1 MLDDFIYSQ
10 ILAYKI
16 INSSLIN
23 NRLSHAYLIET
34 NGCDNAFDFVK
45 SFVKAIVCPNHY
57 TNNRLCKD
65 CSICKRIDDN
75 NYTEFKVID
84 TDGMWLKKEQIIDLQ
99 MAFSTVGIEGGTRV
113 YVIKNCEKMNASTAN
128 SLLKFLE
135 EPNPNIVAI
144 LMVNNIETLLDTIV
158 SRCQLIKLIPN
169 HSYTNSLDKV
179 KYLICDGND
188 DLISFVID
196 NNIIDVIFNFIDIV
210 SRNKYDGIVGANKLW
225 HKYIQKRDEI
235 AVAIDI
241 IIYIYYDCL
250 KYLLGNDNLFFND
263 RVEDIKKIVGNH
275 DIMFILNRIE
285 KLDDL
290 RLLIKFN
297 VNINLFVDKLCMILG
312 G

>member
-1 MLDDFIYSQ
+1 MLDDFMDNQ
-10 ILAYKI
+10 VLAYKI

-34 NGCDNAFDFVK
+34 NGCDDAYDFVK
-45 SFVKAIVCPNHY
+45 SFVKAIICPKHY
-57 TNNRLCKD
+57 TNNKQCGD
-65 CSICKRIDDN
+65 CSICQRIDDN

-99 MAFSTVGIEGGTRV
+99 MDFSTVGIEGGTRV

-135 EPNPNIVAI
+135 EPNANIVAI
-144 LMVNNIETLLDTIV
+144 LMVNNIEMLLDTIV

-169 HSYTNSLDKV
+169 NSYTNSLDKV
-179 KYLICDGND
+179 KYLICNGNE
-188 DLISFVID
+188 DLINFVND
-196 NNIIDVIFNFIDIV
+196 NNIVDIVFNFIDVV
-210 SRNKYDGIVGANKLW
+210 SKNRYDGIIGANKLW

-250 KYLLGNDNLFFND
+250 KHLLGNDNLFFND
-263 RVEDIKKIVGNH
+263 RVEDVKKIVGNH

-297 VNINLFVDKLCMILG
+297 VNINLFVDKLCMVLG

>member
-1 MLDDFIYSQ
+1 MLDDFMDNQ
-10 ILAYKI
+10 VLAYKI

-34 NGCDNAFDFVK
+34 NGCDDAYDFVK
-45 SFVKAIVCPNHY
+45 SFVKAIICPKHY
-57 TNNRLCKD
+57 TNNKQCGD
-65 CSICKRIDDN
+65 CSICQRIDDN

-99 MAFSTVGIEGGTRV
+99 MDFSTVGIEGGTRV

-144 LMVNNIETLLDTIV
+144 LMVNNIEMLLDTIV

-169 HSYTNSLDKV
+169 NSYTNSLDKV
-179 KYLICDGND
+179 KYLICNGNE
-188 DLISFVID
+188 DLINFVVD
-196 NNIIDVIFNFIDIV
+196 NNIVDIVFNFIDVV
-210 SRNKYDGIVGANKLW
+210 SKNRYDGINGANKLW
-225 HKYIQKRDEI
+225 HKYIQKRDEV
-235 AVAIDI
+235 AAAIDI

>member
-1 MLDDFIYSQ
+1 MLDDFMDNQ
-10 ILAYKI
+10 VLAYKI

-34 NGCDNAFDFVK
+34 NGCDDAYDFVK
-45 SFVKAIVCPNHY
+45 SFVKAIICPKHY
-57 TNNRLCKD
+57 TNNKQCGD
-65 CSICKRIDDN
+65 CSICQRIDDN

-99 MAFSTVGIEGGTRV
+99 MDFSTVGIEGGTRV

-144 LMVNNIETLLDTIV
+144 LMVNNIEMLLDTIV

-169 HSYTNSLDKV
+169 NSYTNSLDKV
-179 KYLICDGND
+179 KYLICNGNE
-188 DLISFVID
+188 DLINFVVD
-196 NNIIDVIFNFIDIV
+196 NNIVDIVFNFIDVV
-210 SRNKYDGIVGANKLW
+210 SKNRYDGIVGANKLW

>member
-1 MLDDFIYSQ
+1 MLDDFINSQ

-16 INSSLIN
+16 INGSLIN

-34 NGCDNAFDFVK
+34 NGCDDAYDFVK
-45 SFVKAIVCPNHY
+45 SFVKAIICSKHY
-57 TNNRLCKD
+57 TNNKKCGD
-65 CSICKRIDDN
+65 CSICQRIDDS
-75 NYTEFKVID
+75 NYTEVKVID

-99 MAFSTVGIEGGTRV
+99 MDFSTIGIEGGTRV

-144 LMVNNIETLLDTIV
+144 LMVNNIEMLLDTIV

-169 HSYTNSLDKV
+169 NSYTNSLDKV
-179 KYLICDGND
+179 KYLICNGCD
-188 DLISFVID
+188 DLINFIVD
-196 NNIIDVIFNFIDIV
+196 NNIVDIVFNFVDVV
-210 SRNKYDGIVGANKLW
+210 SKNKYDGIVDSNKIW
-225 HKYIQKRDEI
+225 YKFIQRRDEV
-235 AVAIDI
+235 AVVIDI

-250 KYLLGNDNLFFND
+250 KYMLGNDNLFFND

-275 DIMFILNRIE
+275 DILFILDRIE
-285 KLDDL
+285 MLDDL
-290 RLLIKFN
+290 RLLIKYN
-297 VNINLFVDKLCMILG
+297 VNINLFVDKLCIILG

>member
-1 MLDDFIYSQ
+1 MLDDFIDSQ

-99 MAFSTVGIEGGTRV
+99 MDFSTVGIEGGTRV

-196 NNIIDVIFNFIDIV
+196 NNIIDVIFNFIDVV
-210 SRNKYDGIVGANKLW
+210 SRNKYDGIVGANNLW
-225 HKYIQKRDEI
+225 HKYIQKRDEV

-263 RVEDIKKIVGNH
+263 RVEDIKKSVGNQ

-297 VNINLFVDKLCMILG
+297 VNINLFVDKLCMVLG

>member
-1 MLDDFIYSQ
+1 MLDDFMDNQ
-10 ILAYKI
+10 VLAYKI

-34 NGCDNAFDFVK
+34 NGCDDAYNFVK
-45 SFVKAIVCPNHY
+45 SFVKAIICPKHY
-57 TNNRLCKD
+57 TNNKQCGD
-65 CSICKRIDDN
+65 CSICQRIDDN

-99 MAFSTVGIEGGTRV
+99 MDFSTVGIEGGTRV

-144 LMVNNIETLLDTIV
+144 LMVNNIEMLLDTIV

-169 HSYTNSLDKV
+169 NSYTNSLDKV
-179 KYLICDGND
+179 KYLICNGNE
-188 DLISFVID
+188 DLINFVVD
-196 NNIIDVIFNFIDIV
+196 NNIVDIVFNFIDVV
-210 SRNKYDGIVGANKLW
+210 SKNRYDGIVGANKLW
-225 HKYIQKRDEI
+225 HKYIQKRDEV

-241 IIYIYYDCL
+241 IINIYYDCL

>member
-1 MLDDFIYSQ
+1 MLDDFMDNQ
-10 ILAYKI
+10 VLAYKI

-34 NGCDNAFDFVK
+34 NGCDDAYDFVK
-45 SFVKAIVCPNHY
+45 SFVKAIICPKHY
-57 TNNRLCKD
+57 TNNKQCGD
-65 CSICKRIDDN
+65 CSVCQRIDDN

-99 MAFSTVGIEGGTRV
+99 MDFSTVGIEGGTRV

-144 LMVNNIETLLDTIV
+144 LMVNNIEMLLDTIV

-169 HSYTNSLDKV
+169 NSYTNSLDKV
-179 KYLICDGND
+179 KYLICNGNE
-188 DLISFVID
+188 DLINFVVD
-196 NNIIDVIFNFIDIV
+196 NNIVDMVFNFIDVV
-210 SRNKYDGIVGANKLW
+210 SKNRYDGIVGANKLW